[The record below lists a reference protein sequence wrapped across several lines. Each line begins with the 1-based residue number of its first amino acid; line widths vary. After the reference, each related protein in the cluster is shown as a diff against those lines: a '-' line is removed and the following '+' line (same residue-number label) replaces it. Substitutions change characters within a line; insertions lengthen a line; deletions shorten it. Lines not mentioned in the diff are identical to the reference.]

1 MLEATG
7 LTKNFGGFSLKS
19 INFTLTADDYF
30 VLVGPSGSGKSQLLE
45 LLAGLQ
51 FADEGRIL
59 LNNID
64 ITRLPTQDRG
74 IAMVF
79 QDYAVFPHLTVR
91 QNIAYSLKNK
101 GLSTEAGSGLIEK
114 LAHETGIHHLLN
126 RSIKG
131 LSGGE
136 VQRVVLARTLA
147 SNPKVLLLDE
157 PLSNV
162 DARVKHDLRRLL
174 RAIHRKGIPVIH
186 VTHDF
191 EDAIAL
197 ANKVGVIK
205 DGRIIQIGPPDQ
217 VLLHPASEFVAKFA
231 GIRNFYRCIASL
243 GPSQG
248 IATAVVKE
256 EYKLFFAGDGIGEGS
271 VVIPANEIV
280 VSLNKPDSSARNVF
294 FGKIT
299 ELFPTA
305 NGVEIFADCGLK
317 LAALVSH
324 ASETELGLKEGLE
337 VWFSFK
343 VSSVRFIQ
351 G

>member
-1 MLEATG
+1 MLEAID
-7 LTKNFGGFSLKS
+7 LTKSFGSFSLKS
-19 INFTLTADDYF
+19 INFTLTANDYF

-51 FADEGRIL
+51 FADKGKIL
-59 LNNID
+59 LNNVD

-74 IAMVF
+74 IVMVF

-101 GLSTEAGSGLIEK
+101 GLSAVACSEIVEK
-114 LAHETGIHHLLN
+114 LCLETGIHHLLN

-157 PLSNV
+157 PLSNI

-205 DGRIIQIGPPDQ
+205 DGRIIQIGSPDH

-231 GIRNFYRCIASL
+231 GIRNFFRCTTTP
-243 GPSQG
+243 GPSIG
-248 IATAVVKE
+248 ISTAIVKE
-256 EYKLFFAGDGIGEGS
+256 ANRLFFSGEGTGEGS
-271 VVIPANEIV
+271 VVIPANEII
-280 VSLNKPDSSARNVF
+280 VSMSKPDSSARNVF
-294 FGKIT
+294 FGRIT

-305 NGVEIFADCGLK
+305 NGIEIFADCGLK
-317 LAALVSH
+317 LAALVSQ
-324 ASETELGLKEGLE
+324 ASEAELGLKEGQE